1 MQLFDQSAA
10 HQIGIVPEV
19 AQHDDRHRKDEMDG
33 PVGKIAVAADAV
45 GPGAWQPAQFH
56 REEQDQHERQPE
68 FRHAAH
74 DRAHAAE
81 DAVEQRVFVPRTEH
95 AKPKRQQE
103 QQHEAHAAEAE
114 RIGQAR
120 ADDLQHVHLVFVG
133 DAEIAVQRVL
143 QPDAV
148 LRQNGPVEAELRLG
162 PGTLIDAHFLHAV
175 AKVGAQRVAGR
186 VVRNHKDQQ
195 REQKQAEG
203 KRQHGAEQTAPEWF
217 LIHSAAPPSSTKWP
231 GAASTSRPS
240 GWKSASSNG
249 TSFRARSRIGS
260 GRGMAESSA
269 RV

>member
-10 HQIGIVPEV
+10 HQIGVVPEM
-19 AQHDDRHRKDEMDG
+19 AQHHDRHRQDEMHG
-33 PVGKIAVAADAV
+33 PVGKAAVAADAV
-45 GPGAWQPAQFH
+45 GPGAWQPVQLH
-56 REEQDQHERQPE
+56 RKEQNQHERQPE

-74 DRAHAAE
+74 DCAHAAE
-81 DAVEQRVFVPRTEH
+81 NAVEQRILMPRAEH
-95 AKPKRQQE
+95 TDPERQHE
-103 QQHEAHAAEAE
+103 QQHKAHAAEAE
-114 RIGQAR
+114 RVGQAR

-162 PGTLIDAHFLHAV
+162 PGTLIDAHFFHAV
-175 AKVGAQRVAGR
+175 AEVGAQRVAR
-186 VVRNHKDQQ
+186 CVVRDHKDKQ
-195 REQKQAEG
+195 REQEQAEG
-203 KRQHGAEQTAPEWF
+203 KRQHGAEQPTPEWGMVHF
-217 LIHSAAPPSSTKWP
+217 AAPPSSTKWP